1 MADELMTPLLEI
13 TISGRNAWT
22 LNITNEPI
30 TNSLIVPKVFSQQ
43 KKRYYIT
50 LGTSVINNVTKFKI
64 TKVKIRSS
72 LNNLGKY

>member
-22 LNITNEPI
+22 LNISNEPI

-43 KKRYYIT
+43 KKK
-50 LGTSVINNVTKFKI
+50 VII
-64 TKVKIRSS
+64 
-72 LNNLGKY
+72 

>member
-30 TNSLIVPKVFSQQ
+30 KNSLKVPKVFSQRII
-43 KKRYYIT
+43 KHYYKT
-50 LGTSVINNVTKFKI
+50 LGTSVINNITKF
-64 TKVKIRSS
+64 
-72 LNNLGKY
+72 